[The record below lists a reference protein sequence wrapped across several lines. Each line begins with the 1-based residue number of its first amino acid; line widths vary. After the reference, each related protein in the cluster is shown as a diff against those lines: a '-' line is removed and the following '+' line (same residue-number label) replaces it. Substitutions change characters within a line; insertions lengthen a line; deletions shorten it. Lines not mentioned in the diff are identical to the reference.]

1 MNGGL
6 AHNAMSTAKSCKGRE
21 PQRAKSRAWQ
31 KLFENVPVGM
41 CRVGLDGRVLQA
53 NPAMIKL
60 AGYSEAEISRMNVKD
75 LLRDGD
81 EVERLFEKIV
91 SDAPGCHAYG
101 KLIRKDGSFTPAYLT
116 GSRVILSGSEAI
128 LLTAIDITPRS
139 EVQASLERAEHSLDE
154 TEQALNLKSI
164 ALAEVVHQIEADK
177 NALRENIAANIRD
190 LILPIVEKLRLTDA
204 PAEMIDMLESAL
216 REITNRF
223 SIQLFQAVPNLS
235 SRESEI
241 TRMIHCGLTSK
252 QIARLLGISQETV
265 EKHRRNIRKK
275 VGISGQKVNLAS
287 FLNSAK

>member
-1 MNGGL
+1 
-6 AHNAMSTAKSCKGRE
+6 
-21 PQRAKSRAWQ
+21 
-31 KLFENVPVGM
+31 M